1 MINQLLVAT
10 ESLHHDVDYADCVCL
25 VENRSLCDFAQAI
38 NQQESIR
45 YRQLRMQSHNVK
57 ELEIKDI
64 KARFVILTDSD
75 LLKQRLA
82 KNIDRYCFET
92 CEQIEEVTQH

>member
-1 MINQLLVAT
+1 MLGRKQK
-10 ESLHHDVDYADCVCL
+10 SMRFCL
-25 VENRSLCDFAQAI
+25 GI
-38 NQQESIR
+38 NQQDSIR
-45 YRQLRMQSHNVK
+45 YCQLRVQSHNVK

-64 KARFVILTDSD
+64 KASFVILTDSD